1 MPPSSSIRYRR
12 SSEQGYVPALFALSQ
27 SIVHAPA
34 HAGVGSQEVAGENFK
49 LLQLTVESD
58 PNMDHALFLL
68 GLCYLHGD
76 GVSACAEEATK
87 NLLKAAEL
95 HHPGAQ
101 SMLGVCYYN
110 GLGVQRDVSRAF
122 HWLRLAAAQ
131 GDEAAE
137 RKLEEILGTVEI
149 DRGDVLG
156 SSLRHFAAIS
166 CEDLAQ
172 CVVVHTAAAQL
183 LHFL

>member
-1 MPPSSSIRYRR
+1 MLPFSPFRYRR

-27 SIVHAPA
+27 SILNAPA
-34 HAGVGSQEVAGENFK
+34 HAGVSSEEAACENFK
-49 LLQLTVESD
+49 LLQLTVKND
-58 PNMDHALFLL
+58 PNMDHAFFLL

-95 HHPGAQ
+95 HHPAAQ

-110 GLGVQRDVSRAF
+110 GLGVERDVSRAF

-137 RKLEEILGTVEI
+137 SKLEEILGTAEI

-156 SSLRHFAAIS
+156 SSLRHFAAIR

-172 CVVVHTAAAQL
+172 CVVFCTAALQP